1 MILSKRTI
9 SILKNFSTINQSI
22 VFNTGNIIRT
32 INATKT
38 IMAQTTVEES
48 FPFEFGIYDLNQ
60 FLGVV
65 SLFDEPS
72 LDFNQS
78 FVTVGN
84 GETSSDYFYTD
95 KAMIETPPPRAL
107 ELPDRVVSFEIKD
120 YQLKKVLQGANVLQL
135 PEIVIEGDKDKIIVK
150 ATDSKNSTS
159 NNYKV
164 EVGDTIADFRFILK
178 SENMKMLQ
186 HGYDVTISAKRMVEF
201 SSSEDNIKYWVA
213 AEHGSVYDGE

>member
-1 MILSKRTI
+1 MAGSD
-9 SILKNFSTINQSI
+9 FSLPKARPNGPPFFSRNQI
-22 VFNTGNIIRT
+22 
-32 INATKT
+32 A
-38 IMAQTTVEES
+38 A
-48 FPFEFGIYDLNQ
+48 
-60 FLGVV
+60 
-65 SLFDEPS
+65 
-72 LDFNQS
+72 
-78 FVTVGN
+78 
-84 GETSSDYFYTD
+84 
-95 KAMIETPPPRAL
+95 AL
-107 ELPDRVVSFEIKD
+107 HQVAVLLE
-120 YQLKKVLQGANVLQL
+120 LQGANVLQL

-201 SSSEDNIKYWVA
+201 SSSEDNIKYWVT

>member
-1 MILSKRTI
+1 MTYYLLLDGDSSKDVLYDANIL
-9 SILKNFSTINQSI
+9 
-22 VFNTGNIIRT
+22 G
-32 INATKT
+32 
-38 IMAQTTVEES
+38 EES
-48 FPFEFGIYDLNQ
+48 FGTFYVEKGMTALNNI
-60 FLGVV
+60 VNNK
-65 SLFDEPS
+65 P
-72 LDFNQS
+72 
-78 FVTVGN
+78 
-84 GETSSDYFYTD
+84 
-95 KAMIETPPPRAL
+95 
-107 ELPDRVVSFEIKD
+107 ELLDRVVSFEIKD